1 MNINLGC
8 EEGGTE
14 ASDSRAER
22 WPSGGT
28 QSGVLMSSL
37 GSKPTQH
44 PTDSVF
50 ACEKSNQLKPPVAH
64 FLLLVAQTIAI

>member
-1 MNINLGC
+1 MNVNLEC

-14 ASDSRAER
+14 ASDSRAGR
-22 WPSGGT
+22 WPRGGA

-44 PTDSVF
+44 LTDSVF
-50 ACEKSNQLKPPVAH
+50 ACEKSNQFKLLVAH
-64 FLLLVAQTIAI
+64 FLLRVAQTIAI